1 MKSLFASFLV
11 AATAFAASL
20 DEQPAEVR
28 RIVRADILAASA
40 AVTPEA
46 YPDAD
51 TVLLDSV
58 TFDRYEPDGTSV
70 TYDDTYVKVMTEKG
84 RRDSRTDSLHFNVV
98 YGTNEI
104 VAAEIIKPDGTV
116 LPVDLARN
124 SSVMIDPSMND
135 SMV

>member
-104 VAAEIIKPDGTV
+104 VAAVTPMTGDTWLIPK
-116 LPVDLARN
+116 L
-124 SSVMIDPSMND
+124 
-135 SMV
+135 